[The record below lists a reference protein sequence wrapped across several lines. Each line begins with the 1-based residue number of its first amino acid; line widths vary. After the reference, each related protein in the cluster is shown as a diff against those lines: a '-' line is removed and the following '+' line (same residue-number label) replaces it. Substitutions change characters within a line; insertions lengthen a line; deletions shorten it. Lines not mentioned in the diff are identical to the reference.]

1 MYLKRLEIQGFK
13 SFADKVEFEF
23 PSGITAIVGPN
34 GSGKS
39 NVVDSIRWVLGEQS
53 VKNLRGSKMEDV
65 IFAGSADRRPLGM
78 AQVSLTLDNSAHI
91 FDLDFEE
98 VTVSRRLYRSGESE
112 YLINKTPSRLKDV
125 QELFMD
131 TGLGR
136 EGLSIISQ
144 GKVDEILSLK
154 PEDRRGLIEEAAGII
169 KYKYRKREAE
179 RKLKDTEEH
188 LVRVTDIISELEERV
203 GPLGE
208 QAEKAKQYKT
218 GKEEL
223 DQLELSLEVH
233 DIDRNRLQETQLLEK
248 KQQLEDGMAACMASL
263 SGQEAELEQLRFEFG
278 RQEAVYQEQQQSFY
292 QLQNQ
297 LERRTNGVQANR
309 QLLESAEE
317 QLERLQQELDGQQ
330 AETLALEKTVQD
342 TRRQAAEAEQI
353 FSQQQRILAE
363 DEQKLQELER
373 QGAQQQ
379 QDEEQQQSDVFANMQ
394 EQARNHNALLRLEQ
408 DLSSDERDREKIKGK
423 LSALTQELERQQ
435 VKQAELREKM
445 TVQQEQESQYHQQVT
460 AIEQEI
466 EQRKGQQLVLR
477 QQLTDGQAAWQEKQS
492 RAKVLKEM
500 EESGEGYQYGV
511 KSILERKQQG
521 KLQGIIG
528 TVSQLITVPQHL
540 EKAVETAMGVS
551 LQNIVTE
558 DDKQAQAAIQYLK
571 ERKKGRAT
579 FLPLN
584 TVKGQRAEENLSNE
598 ENVLGLA
605 VDLIAFDKKYE
616 KILLHLL
623 GKVWVVKDLAS
634 AVAIGKKKG
643 FSYRLVTLDGELV
656 TPGGALTGGNHE
668 KERGGLLAR
677 QRKILELED
686 AVKQLEQ
693 QIQQQNEALEAYYAV
708 TGEKKEALAQLRSQ
722 EEAFIRSA
730 VELEQEQRLQER
742 EEKRLQNELHVEQF
756 HLEEQEK
763 QREAYRTALEQERAR
778 QGELA
783 EQERNLARQ
792 AEQLK
797 ERRQVL
803 QTQQK
808 EVQDRYQENT
818 VQLAT
823 AKQRWELFAQQS
835 DSEEQRY
842 QGLRKTLQQK
852 QSEYEKL
859 AQKKAEYEQEIA
871 ENLHYIQQEQE
882 QLAAENTALEDYRE
896 KRQAKQER
904 IALLETA
911 VGQGR
916 QEKERLREQ
925 KYQLDLSLNKVQG
938 YLSGGF
944 RRLAQ
949 NFDCTYEEAQAKAV
963 AMENIPQTQR
973 RIQEIKGL
981 LGRLGEIN
989 FTAIEE
995 FEQVQQRLQFLQKQ
1009 VADLHDA
1016 RQSLNKVIEEMEKIM
1031 AQKFAETYR
1040 EVNARFSQVFQSMF
1054 GGGQA
1059 RLELSDP
1066 TDYLLTGIEIVA
1078 QPPGKKEQVLT
1089 LLSGGERA
1097 MTAIALLF
1105 SLLTVKPSPFCI
1117 LDEIESALDDVNID
1131 RFARFI
1137 RDYAAKTQFII
1148 ISHRKGTMEA
1158 ADVLYGVAM
1167 ENKGVSRLM
1176 SVKVSDYV

>member
-466 EQRKGQQLVLR
+466 EQRKEQQLVLR

-511 KSILERKQQG
+511 KSILEQKQQG

-677 QRKILELED
+677 QRQILELED

-882 QLAAENTALEDYRE
+882 QLAAGNTALEDYRE
-896 KRQAKQER
+896 KRQAKQEH

-963 AMENIPQTQR
+963 ALENIPQTQR

>member
-1 MYLKRLEIQGFK
+1 
-13 SFADKVEFEF
+13 
-23 PSGITAIVGPN
+23 
-34 GSGKS
+34 
-39 NVVDSIRWVLGEQS
+39 
-53 VKNLRGSKMEDV
+53 
-65 IFAGSADRRPLGM
+65 
-78 AQVSLTLDNSAHI
+78 
-91 FDLDFEE
+91 
-98 VTVSRRLYRSGESE
+98 
-112 YLINKTPSRLKDV
+112 
-125 QELFMD
+125 MD

-248 KQQLEDGMAACMASL
+248 KQQLEDGVAACMASL

-466 EQRKGQQLVLR
+466 EQRKEQQLVLR

-511 KSILERKQQG
+511 KSILEQKQQG

-677 QRKILELED
+677 QRQILELED

-882 QLAAENTALEDYRE
+882 QLAAGNTALEDYRE

>member
-179 RKLKDTEEH
+179 RKLKDTEDH

-233 DIDRNRLQETQLLEK
+233 DIGRNRLQETQLLEK
-248 KQQLEDGMAACMASL
+248 KQQLEDGMAACMAGL
-263 SGQEAELEQLRFEFG
+263 SGQEAELEQMRFEFG
-278 RQEAVYQEQQQSFY
+278 RQEAAYQEQQQSFY

-297 LERRTNGVQANR
+297 LERRNNGVQANR

-342 TRRQAAEAEQI
+342 TRRQAAEAEQT

-373 QGAQQQ
+373 QRAQQQ
-379 QDEEQQQSDVFANMQ
+379 QDEEQHQSDVFANMQ
-394 EQARNHNALLRLEQ
+394 EQARNHNALQRLEQ

-423 LSALTQELERQQ
+423 LSALTQELEQQQ

-445 TVQQEQESQYHQQVT
+445 TVQKERESQYHQQVA

-477 QQLTDGQAAWQEKQS
+477 QQLTEAQVAWQEKQS

-584 TVKGQRAEENLSNE
+584 TVKGQRAEENLGNE

-605 VDLIAFDKKYE
+605 VDLITFDKKYE

-677 QRKILELED
+677 QRQILELED

-708 TGEKKEALAQLRSQ
+708 TGEKKEALAQLRNQ

-730 VELEQEQRLQER
+730 VELEQEQETDLS
-742 EEKRLQNELHVEQF
+742 
-756 HLEEQEK
+756 
-763 QREAYRTALEQERAR
+763 
-778 QGELA
+778 
-783 EQERNLARQ
+783 RQ

-797 ERRQVL
+797 ERGQVL

-808 EVQDRYQENT
+808 EVQDRYQENA
-818 VQLAT
+818 VRLAT

-842 QGLRKTLQQK
+842 QGLRNTLQQK

-871 ENLHYIQQEQE
+871 ENLHYIQQEQA

-896 KRQAKQER
+896 KRQAKQEH

-963 AMENIPQTQR
+963 ALENIPQTQR

-1009 VADLHDA
+1009 VADLQDA

>member
-511 KSILERKQQG
+511 KSILEQKQQG

-584 TVKGQRAEENLSNE
+584 TVKGQRAEENLSDE

-882 QLAAENTALEDYRE
+882 QLAAGNTALEDYRE

>member
-179 RKLKDTEEH
+179 RKLKDTEDH

-233 DIDRNRLQETQLLEK
+233 DIGRNRLQETQLLEK
-248 KQQLEDGMAACMASL
+248 KQQLEDGMAACMAGL
-263 SGQEAELEQLRFEFG
+263 SGQEAELEQMRFEFG
-278 RQEAVYQEQQQSFY
+278 RQEAAYQEQQQSFY

-297 LERRTNGVQANR
+297 LERRNNGVQANR
-309 QLLESAEE
+309 QLLESVEE

-342 TRRQAAEAEQI
+342 TRRQAAEAEQT

-373 QGAQQQ
+373 QRAQQQ
-379 QDEEQQQSDVFANMQ
+379 QAEEQHQSDVFANMQ
-394 EQARNHNALLRLEQ
+394 EQARNHNALQRLEQ

-423 LSALTQELERQQ
+423 LSALTQELEQQQ

-445 TVQQEQESQYHQQVT
+445 TVQKERESQYHQQVA

-477 QQLTDGQAAWQEKQS
+477 QQLTEAQVARQEKQS

-584 TVKGQRAEENLSNE
+584 TVKGQRAEENLGNE

-605 VDLIAFDKKYE
+605 VDLITFDKKYE

-677 QRKILELED
+677 QRQILELED

-708 TGEKKEALAQLRSQ
+708 TGEKKEALAQLRNQ

-763 QREAYRTALEQERAR
+763 QREAYQTALEQERAR
-778 QGELA
+778 QGVLA
-783 EQERNLARQ
+783 EQETDLSRQ

-797 ERRQVL
+797 ERGQVL

-808 EVQDRYQENT
+808 EVQDRYQENA
-818 VQLAT
+818 VRLAT

-842 QGLRKTLQQK
+842 QGLRNTLQQK

-871 ENLHYIQQEQE
+871 ENLHYIQQEQA

-963 AMENIPQTQR
+963 ALENIPQTQR

-1009 VADLHDA
+1009 VADLQDA

>member
-466 EQRKGQQLVLR
+466 EQRKEQQLVLR

-511 KSILERKQQG
+511 KSILEQKQQG

-677 QRKILELED
+677 QRQILELED

-882 QLAAENTALEDYRE
+882 QLAAGNTALEDYRE

>member
-78 AQVSLTLDNSAHI
+78 AQVSLTVDNSAQI

-466 EQRKGQQLVLR
+466 EQRKEQQLVLR

-511 KSILERKQQG
+511 KSILEQKQQG

-677 QRKILELED
+677 QRQILELED

-882 QLAAENTALEDYRE
+882 QLAAGNTALEDYRE

>member
-466 EQRKGQQLVLR
+466 EQRKEQQLVLR

-511 KSILERKQQG
+511 KSILEQKQQG

-677 QRKILELED
+677 QRQILELED

-842 QGLRKTLQQK
+842 QGLRNTLQQK

-882 QLAAENTALEDYRE
+882 QLAAGNTALEDYRE

>member
-179 RKLKDTEEH
+179 RKLKDTEDH

-233 DIDRNRLQETQLLEK
+233 DIGRNRLQETQLLEK
-248 KQQLEDGMAACMASL
+248 KQQLEDGMAACMAGL
-263 SGQEAELEQLRFEFG
+263 SGQEAELEQMRFEFG
-278 RQEAVYQEQQQSFY
+278 RLEAAYQEQQQSFY

-297 LERRTNGVQANR
+297 LERRNNGVQANR

-342 TRRQAAEAEQI
+342 TRRQAAEAEQT

-373 QGAQQQ
+373 QRAQQQ
-379 QDEEQQQSDVFANMQ
+379 QDEEQHQSDVFANMQ
-394 EQARNHNALLRLEQ
+394 EQARNHNALQRLEQ

-423 LSALTQELERQQ
+423 LSALTQELEQQQ

-445 TVQQEQESQYHQQVT
+445 TVQKERESQYHQQVA

-477 QQLTDGQAAWQEKQS
+477 QQLTEAQVAWQEKQS

-584 TVKGQRAEENLSNE
+584 TVKGQRAEENLGNE

-605 VDLIAFDKKYE
+605 VDLITFDKKYE

-677 QRKILELED
+677 QRQILELED

-708 TGEKKEALAQLRSQ
+708 TGEKKEALAQLRNQ

-763 QREAYRTALEQERAR
+763 QREAYQTALEQERAR
-778 QGELA
+778 QGVLA
-783 EQERNLARQ
+783 EQETDLSRQ

-797 ERRQVL
+797 ERGQVL

-808 EVQDRYQENT
+808 EVQDRYQENA
-818 VQLAT
+818 VRLAT

-842 QGLRKTLQQK
+842 QGLRNTLQQK

-871 ENLHYIQQEQE
+871 ENLHYIQQEQA

-896 KRQAKQER
+896 KRQAKQEH

-963 AMENIPQTQR
+963 ALENIPQTQR

-1009 VADLHDA
+1009 VADLQDA

>member
-584 TVKGQRAEENLSNE
+584 TVKGQRAEENLSDE

-677 QRKILELED
+677 QRQILELED

-693 QIQQQNEALEAYYAV
+693 QIQQQYEALEAYYAV

-882 QLAAENTALEDYRE
+882 QLAAGNTALEDYRE

>member
-466 EQRKGQQLVLR
+466 EQRKEQQLVLR

-511 KSILERKQQG
+511 KSILEQKQQG

-677 QRKILELED
+677 QRQILELED

-882 QLAAENTALEDYRE
+882 QLAAGNTALEDYRE

-1031 AQKFAETYR
+1031 AQKFAETYQ

>member
-1 MYLKRLEIQGFK
+1 M
-13 SFADKVEFEF
+13 
-23 PSGITAIVGPN
+23 
-34 GSGKS
+34 
-39 NVVDSIRWVLGEQS
+39 
-53 VKNLRGSKMEDV
+53 
-65 IFAGSADRRPLGM
+65 
-78 AQVSLTLDNSAHI
+78 
-91 FDLDFEE
+91 
-98 VTVSRRLYRSGESE
+98 
-112 YLINKTPSRLKDV
+112 
-125 QELFMD
+125 
-131 TGLGR
+131 
-136 EGLSIISQ
+136 
-144 GKVDEILSLK
+144 
-154 PEDRRGLIEEAAGII
+154 
-169 KYKYRKREAE
+169 
-179 RKLKDTEEH
+179 
-188 LVRVTDIISELEERV
+188 
-203 GPLGE
+203 
-208 QAEKAKQYKT
+208 
-218 GKEEL
+218 
-223 DQLELSLEVH
+223 
-233 DIDRNRLQETQLLEK
+233 
-248 KQQLEDGMAACMASL
+248 
-263 SGQEAELEQLRFEFG
+263 
-278 RQEAVYQEQQQSFY
+278 
-292 QLQNQ
+292 
-297 LERRTNGVQANR
+297 
-309 QLLESAEE
+309 
-317 QLERLQQELDGQQ
+317 
-330 AETLALEKTVQD
+330 
-342 TRRQAAEAEQI
+342 
-353 FSQQQRILAE
+353 
-363 DEQKLQELER
+363 
-373 QGAQQQ
+373 
-379 QDEEQQQSDVFANMQ
+379 
-394 EQARNHNALLRLEQ
+394 
-408 DLSSDERDREKIKGK
+408 
-423 LSALTQELERQQ
+423 TQELEQQQ

-445 TVQQEQESQYHQQVT
+445 TVQKERESQYHQQVA

-477 QQLTDGQAAWQEKQS
+477 QQLTEAQVAWQEKQS

-584 TVKGQRAEENLSNE
+584 TVKGQRAEENLGNE

-605 VDLIAFDKKYE
+605 VDLITFDKKYE

-677 QRKILELED
+677 QRQILELED

-708 TGEKKEALAQLRSQ
+708 TGEKKEALAQLRNQ

-763 QREAYRTALEQERAR
+763 QREAYQTALEQERAR
-778 QGELA
+778 QGVLA
-783 EQERNLARQ
+783 EQETDLSRQ

-797 ERRQVL
+797 ERGQVL

-808 EVQDRYQENT
+808 EVQDRYQENA
-818 VQLAT
+818 VRLAT

-842 QGLRKTLQQK
+842 QGLRNTLQQK

-871 ENLHYIQQEQE
+871 ENLHYIQQEQA

-896 KRQAKQER
+896 KRQAKQEH

-963 AMENIPQTQR
+963 ALENIPQTQR

-1009 VADLHDA
+1009 VADLQDA

>member
-511 KSILERKQQG
+511 KSILEQKQQG

-882 QLAAENTALEDYRE
+882 QLAAGNTALEDYRE

>member
-39 NVVDSIRWVLGEQS
+39 NVVDSIRWVLGEKN

-179 RKLKDTEEH
+179 RKLKDTEDH

-233 DIDRNRLQETQLLEK
+233 DIGRNRLQETQLLEK
-248 KQQLEDGMAACMASL
+248 KQQLEDGMAACMAGL
-263 SGQEAELEQLRFEFG
+263 SGQEAELEQMRFEFG
-278 RQEAVYQEQQQSFY
+278 RQEAAYQEQQQSFY

-297 LERRTNGVQANR
+297 LERRNNVVQANR

-342 TRRQAAEAEQI
+342 TRRQAAEAEQT

-373 QGAQQQ
+373 QRAQQQ
-379 QDEEQQQSDVFANMQ
+379 QDEEQHQSDVFANMQ
-394 EQARNHNALLRLEQ
+394 EQARNHNALQRLEQ

-423 LSALTQELERQQ
+423 LSALTQELEQQQ

-445 TVQQEQESQYHQQVT
+445 TVQKERESQYHQQVA

-477 QQLTDGQAAWQEKQS
+477 QQLTEAQVAWQEKQS

-584 TVKGQRAEENLSNE
+584 TVKGQRAEENLGNE

-605 VDLIAFDKKYE
+605 VDLITFDKKYE

-677 QRKILELED
+677 QRQILELED

-708 TGEKKEALAQLRSQ
+708 TGEKKEALAQLRNQ

-763 QREAYRTALEQERAR
+763 QREAYQTALEQERAR
-778 QGELA
+778 QGVLA
-783 EQERNLARQ
+783 EQETYLSRQ

-797 ERRQVL
+797 ERGQVL

-808 EVQDRYQENT
+808 EVQDRYQENA
-818 VQLAT
+818 VRLAT

-871 ENLHYIQQEQE
+871 ENLHYIQQEQA

-896 KRQAKQER
+896 KRQAKQEH

-963 AMENIPQTQR
+963 ALENIPQTQR

-1009 VADLHDA
+1009 VADLQDA

>member
-1 MYLKRLEIQGFK
+1 M
-13 SFADKVEFEF
+13 
-23 PSGITAIVGPN
+23 
-34 GSGKS
+34 
-39 NVVDSIRWVLGEQS
+39 
-53 VKNLRGSKMEDV
+53 
-65 IFAGSADRRPLGM
+65 
-78 AQVSLTLDNSAHI
+78 
-91 FDLDFEE
+91 
-98 VTVSRRLYRSGESE
+98 
-112 YLINKTPSRLKDV
+112 
-125 QELFMD
+125 
-131 TGLGR
+131 
-136 EGLSIISQ
+136 
-144 GKVDEILSLK
+144 
-154 PEDRRGLIEEAAGII
+154 
-169 KYKYRKREAE
+169 
-179 RKLKDTEEH
+179 
-188 LVRVTDIISELEERV
+188 
-203 GPLGE
+203 
-208 QAEKAKQYKT
+208 
-218 GKEEL
+218 
-223 DQLELSLEVH
+223 
-233 DIDRNRLQETQLLEK
+233 EK
-248 KQQLEDGMAACMASL
+248 KQQLEDGVAACMASL

-466 EQRKGQQLVLR
+466 EQRKEQQLVLR

-511 KSILERKQQG
+511 KSILEQKQQG

-677 QRKILELED
+677 QRQILELED

-882 QLAAENTALEDYRE
+882 QLAAGNTALEDYRE

>member
-466 EQRKGQQLVLR
+466 EQRKGQQLILR

-540 EKAVETAMGVS
+540 EKAVEMAMGVS

-677 QRKILELED
+677 QRQILELED

-742 EEKRLQNELHVEQF
+742 EEKQLQNELHVEQF

-882 QLAAENTALEDYRE
+882 QLAAGNTALEDYRE

>member
-353 FSQQQRILAE
+353 FSEQQRILAE

-373 QGAQQQ
+373 KGAQQQ

-677 QRKILELED
+677 QRQILELED

-882 QLAAENTALEDYRE
+882 QLAAGNTALEDYRE

-989 FTAIEE
+989 FMAIEE

>member
-511 KSILERKQQG
+511 KSILEQKQQG

-677 QRKILELED
+677 QRQILELED

-882 QLAAENTALEDYRE
+882 QLAAGNTALEDYRE

>member
-1 MYLKRLEIQGFK
+1 M
-13 SFADKVEFEF
+13 
-23 PSGITAIVGPN
+23 
-34 GSGKS
+34 
-39 NVVDSIRWVLGEQS
+39 
-53 VKNLRGSKMEDV
+53 
-65 IFAGSADRRPLGM
+65 
-78 AQVSLTLDNSAHI
+78 
-91 FDLDFEE
+91 
-98 VTVSRRLYRSGESE
+98 
-112 YLINKTPSRLKDV
+112 
-125 QELFMD
+125 
-131 TGLGR
+131 
-136 EGLSIISQ
+136 
-144 GKVDEILSLK
+144 
-154 PEDRRGLIEEAAGII
+154 
-169 KYKYRKREAE
+169 
-179 RKLKDTEEH
+179 
-188 LVRVTDIISELEERV
+188 
-203 GPLGE
+203 
-208 QAEKAKQYKT
+208 
-218 GKEEL
+218 
-223 DQLELSLEVH
+223 
-233 DIDRNRLQETQLLEK
+233 
-248 KQQLEDGMAACMASL
+248 
-263 SGQEAELEQLRFEFG
+263 
-278 RQEAVYQEQQQSFY
+278 
-292 QLQNQ
+292 
-297 LERRTNGVQANR
+297 
-309 QLLESAEE
+309 
-317 QLERLQQELDGQQ
+317 DGQQ

-342 TRRQAAEAEQI
+342 TRRQAAEAEQT

-373 QGAQQQ
+373 QRAQQQ
-379 QDEEQQQSDVFANMQ
+379 QAEEQHQSDVFANMQ
-394 EQARNHNALLRLEQ
+394 EQARNHNALQRLEQ

-423 LSALTQELERQQ
+423 LSALTQELEQQQ

-445 TVQQEQESQYHQQVT
+445 TVQKERESQYHQQVA

-477 QQLTDGQAAWQEKQS
+477 QQLTEAQVARQEKQS

-584 TVKGQRAEENLSNE
+584 TVKGQRAEENLGNE

-605 VDLIAFDKKYE
+605 VDLITFDKKYE

-677 QRKILELED
+677 QRQILELED

-708 TGEKKEALAQLRSQ
+708 TGEKKEALAQLRNQ
-722 EEAFIRSA
+722 EETFIRSA

-763 QREAYRTALEQERAR
+763 QREAYQTALEQERAR
-778 QGELA
+778 QGVLA
-783 EQERNLARQ
+783 EQETDLSRQ

-797 ERRQVL
+797 ERGQVL

-808 EVQDRYQENT
+808 EVQDRYQENA
-818 VQLAT
+818 VRLAT

-842 QGLRKTLQQK
+842 QGLRNTLQQK

-871 ENLHYIQQEQE
+871 ENLHYIQQEQA

-963 AMENIPQTQR
+963 ALENIPQTQR

-1009 VADLHDA
+1009 VADLQDA